1 MGNWYKCREIIEARN
16 PEDRAREE
24 RVPVQEQS
32 SPLGKKME
40 SRGREWGAVETG
52 NKPLPSPMGG
62 GKCMC
67 RPSFCLFGAVRSWF
81 KVSTCPGLEGS
92 TFLHLG

>member
-62 GKCMC
+62 GEMYVQAILLPVWGCEKLVQGQHMS
-67 RPSFCLFGAVRSWF
+67 RPG
-81 KVSTCPGLEGS
+81 G
-92 TFLHLG
+92 